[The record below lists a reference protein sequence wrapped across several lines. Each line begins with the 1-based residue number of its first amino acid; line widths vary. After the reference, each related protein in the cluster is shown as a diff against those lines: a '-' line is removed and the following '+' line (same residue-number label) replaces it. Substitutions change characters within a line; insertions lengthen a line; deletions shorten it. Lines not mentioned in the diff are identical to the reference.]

1 MFCNKWASLPEQA
14 KICRAWRMVRTRV
27 SPFPATRTWPEGAS
41 KGWNQCSTSDTHPIC
56 FAIHSRPVCQDLV
69 NQSSEREESGFHCF
83 HAVFFLSFTPPFIT
97 AIPPSCFLLLNTV
110 LKPLC
115 NPQLIFQARLRA
127 LPLGCRKISWQ
138 TGWQYI
144 KLVSPIPNI
153 HFCPHRSFTCSST
166 TADENTGWTVF
177 PKQMRINKNNNEGEK
192 GGGKADSIFNLD
204 LILCRKWSHTAVQEC
219 NQGAWR
225 KQKRDKII

>member
-41 KGWNQCSTSDTHPIC
+41 KGWNQCSTSDIQPHLFCNTQQASLPRFSKPEFRKRGKWLPLLSC
-56 FAIHSRPVCQDLV
+56 S
-69 NQSSEREESGFHCF
+69 
-83 HAVFFLSFTPPFIT
+83 FLSFFYSSLHYSYP
-97 AIPPSCFLLLNTV
+97 PPSCFLLLNTV

-153 HFCPHRSFTCSST
+153 HFCPHHSFTCSST
-166 TADENTGWTVF
+166 TAD
-177 PKQMRINKNNNEGEK
+177 
-192 GGGKADSIFNLD
+192 
-204 LILCRKWSHTAVQEC
+204 
-219 NQGAWR
+219 
-225 KQKRDKII
+225 

>member
-1 MFCNKWASLPEQA
+1 MQFS
-14 KICRAWRMVRTRV
+14 
-27 SPFPATRTWPEGAS
+27 
-41 KGWNQCSTSDTHPIC
+41 
-56 FAIHSRPVCQDLV
+56 
-69 NQSSEREESGFHCF
+69 
-83 HAVFFLSFTPPFIT
+83 FFLLLLPSLQLP
-97 AIPPSCFLLLNTV
+97 PPSCFLLLNTV